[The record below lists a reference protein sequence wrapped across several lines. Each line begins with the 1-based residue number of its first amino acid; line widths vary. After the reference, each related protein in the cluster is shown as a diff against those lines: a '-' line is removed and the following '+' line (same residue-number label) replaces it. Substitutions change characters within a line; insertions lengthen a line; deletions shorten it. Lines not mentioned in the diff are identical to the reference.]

1 MKALLMAFSMY
12 SRLPVPDFVWEE
24 EDRKKAMCF
33 FPLVGVL
40 AGAVFFLVYLFMEW
54 SGAGPVFKGALLTAV
69 PLLATGG
76 IHMDGFLDTCDAR
89 ASWGDREKKLQI
101 LKDTHAGAF
110 AVTGGGLYLLL
121 YCGGCSELPVRV
133 CRIRPVPGFKRAGGS
148 GISRSQG
155 ARDAGGFHEGFQKTA
170 GGGLHGILYG
180 GFRRGHDPSGRPLR
194 GGGGPWGRPGIF
206 ILQAD
211 GVPGVRRRH
220 RGPGRVFFTAL

>member
-1 MKALLMAFSMY
+1 MRGPLQS
-12 SRLPVPDFVWEE
+12 PEE
-24 EDRKKAMCF
+24 GCTCF
-33 FPLVGVL
+33 YT
-40 AGAVFFLVYLFMEW
+40 AAAVRSFR
-54 SGAGPVFKGALLTAV
+54 S
-69 PLLATGG
+69 
-76 IHMDGFLDTCDAR
+76 
-89 ASWGDREKKLQI
+89 
-101 LKDTHAGAF
+101 
-110 AVTGGGLYLLL
+110 GGG
-121 YCGGCSELPVRV
+121 SRV
-133 CRIRPVPGFKRAGGS
+133 CWIRPVPGFKRAGGS

-220 RGPGRVFFTAL
+220 RGPGRVFLQLCELFMVLAAAVCHLAISQTGGVL